1 MRLIFERKGNDMK
14 TLVDL
19 LRENARMSNEQLATV
34 LGTTAEDVAR
44 QIKQLEDDGM
54 IIGYSAIINEEKLNK
69 NAVTAFIE
77 LKVSP
82 EVQCGYDDVAQ
93 IIAQYD
99 EVDTVQLMSG
109 SFDLAVII
117 RGTNLREVA
126 MFVSDRLATLDGV
139 LSTTTHFILERYK
152 EKGVNF
158 AGESTDERSLVSP

>member
-1 MRLIFERKGNDMK
+1 MK

-34 LGTTAEDVAR
+34 LGITAEEVAK

-77 LKVSP
+77 LRVSP
-82 EVQCGYDDVAQ
+82 EVECGYDDVAQ

-126 MFVSDRLATLDGV
+126 TFVNDRLATLDGV

-158 AGESTDERSLVSP
+158 AGESVDERSLIS

>member
-1 MRLIFERKGNDMK
+1 MK

-19 LRENARMSNEQLATV
+19 LRENARMSNEQLATA
-34 LGTTAEDVAR
+34 LGITAEEVAK
-44 QIKQLEDDGM
+44 QIKQLEEDGM

-93 IIAQYD
+93 IIAQYE

>member
-1 MRLIFERKGNDMK
+1 MK

-19 LRENARMSNEQLATV
+19 LRENARLSNEQLATI
-34 LGTTAEDVAR
+34 LGTSAEAVAA
-44 QIKQLEDDGM
+44 QIKKLENEGM
-54 IIGYSAIINEEKLNK
+54 IIGYSAIINEEKLDK
-69 NAVTAFIE
+69 NSVTALIE

-82 EVQCGYDDVAQ
+82 KVECGYDDVAK

-117 RGTNLREVA
+117 KGTNLRDVA
-126 MFVSDRLATLDGV
+126 LFVSDRLATLDGV
-139 LSTTTHFILERYK
+139 LSTTTHFILQRYK

-158 AGESTDERSLVSP
+158 AGEEADERSLVSP

>member
-1 MRLIFERKGNDMK
+1 MK

-19 LRENARMSNEQLATV
+19 LRENARMSNEQLATI
-34 LGTTAEDVAR
+34 LGTTPEDVAR

-93 IIAQYD
+93 IIAQYE

>member
-1 MRLIFERKGNDMK
+1 MK

-19 LRENARMSNEQLATV
+19 LRENARMSNEQLATI
-34 LGTTAEDVAR
+34 LGITAEEVAR

-77 LKVSP
+77 LRVSP
-82 EVQCGYDDVAQ
+82 EVECGYDDVAQ
-93 IIAQYD
+93 VIAQYE

-158 AGESTDERSLVSP
+158 AGESIDERSLIS

>member
-1 MRLIFERKGNDMK
+1 MK

-19 LRENARMSNEQLATV
+19 LRENARLSNEQLATI
-34 LGTTAEDVAR
+34 LGISPEMVAA
-44 QIKQLEDDGM
+44 QIKRLEDEGM
-54 IIGYSAIINEEKLNK
+54 IIGYSAIINEEKLDK
-69 NAVTAFIE
+69 NSVTALIE

-82 EVQCGYDDVAQ
+82 KVECGYDDVAK

-117 RGTNLREVA
+117 KGTNLRDVA
-126 MFVSDRLATLDGV
+126 LFVSDRLATLDGV
-139 LSTTTHFILERYK
+139 LSTTTHFILQRYK

-158 AGESTDERSLVSP
+158 AGEEADERSLVSP

>member
-1 MRLIFERKGNDMK
+1 MK

-34 LGTTAEDVAR
+34 LGITAEEVAR

-82 EVQCGYDDVAQ
+82 EVEFGYDDIAQ
-93 IIAQYD
+93 IIAQYE